1 VCAYEVARRG
11 KTLYLTCYFAWYAP
25 PRMRI
30 FASRHLVCV
39 DNYGVHRRQWR
50 TRSLSSASTNVKPG
64 AAGCESLDAG
74 PGTPGT
80 PWTWRSK
87 SATPSAE
94 IRPRRFPLLLTACS
108 NVDER
113 VPGDG

>member
-50 TRSLSSASTNVKPG
+50 TRSSSSALTNVKPG
-64 AAGCESLDAG
+64 AAGCGNPWDPLDVAIEVG
-74 PGTPGT
+74 DAVRGD
-80 PWTWRSK
+80 
-87 SATPSAE
+87 PSAE
-94 IRPRRFPLLLTACS
+94 IPAAPYGLLKRR
-108 NVDER
+108 
-113 VPGDG
+113 